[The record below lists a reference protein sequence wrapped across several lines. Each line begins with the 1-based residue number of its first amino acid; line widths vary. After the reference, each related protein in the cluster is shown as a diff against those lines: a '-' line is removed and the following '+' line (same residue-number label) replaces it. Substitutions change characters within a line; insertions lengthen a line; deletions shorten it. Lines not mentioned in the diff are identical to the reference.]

1 MKLTDSEAD
10 EMIRAA
16 DVDGDGQIDYE
27 EFVLLFSGV
36 SLLKN
41 VPNQTGE
48 PETETETKW
57 LYNLLQCFSTFFYSR
72 YPPLAKHRLAA
83 PPTTV
88 D

>member
-48 PETETETKW
+48 PETETKW
-57 LYNLLQCFSTFFYSR
+57 LYNLLQCFSTFFLFAV
-72 YPPLAKHRLAA
+72 PIIG
-83 PPTTV
+83 
-88 D
+88 

>member
-48 PETETETKW
+48 PETETK
-57 LYNLLQCFSTFFYSR
+57 
-72 YPPLAKHRLAA
+72 
-83 PPTTV
+83 
-88 D
+88 